1 MNTKKLSALEK
12 LARRRAPVVE
22 VEAQTV
28 SIPLDKIRFN
38 PDQPR
43 QDFHQADGQVPE
55 TAKLSIEELAA
66 SIEKHGQIQ
75 HIVVE
80 TVGDGTYRVVVGERR
95 TRAFLL
101 LGRTTIRAVIDD
113 TLDSPKKRR
122 IFQLAENVNRA
133 DLTDADMASNIRALM
148 DDSDGAEPMTQTEI
162 AKALGKSGGWVSRY
176 VKFGD
181 EELQRLWMNT
191 GIADTVEKLYRLSIL
206 PMHVQAEI
214 QRRVQLPEDDPE
226 HLAKPLLRSVID
238 ELASEAK
245 EIKKAQAT
253 NSAATPTTSTNGS
266 GESQRISPTIEQQ
279 SGAAA
284 SATESTGDEFSMD
297 PMDPVTRAFA
307 EMAEQGQFR
316 EPAQAKQK
324 TPAER
329 PPSSDSTYKLPESAR
344 EKILG
349 QAGVTL
355 GTPTQKARAPAQPP
369 VSVRAPMASLQALLR
384 KLDPD
389 DQATLAGMELSIN
402 LPGPLAERIAN
413 TLTGMV
419 VDRSEVPAVV
429 QTELVKLQ

>member
-1 MNTKKLSALEK
+1 MNTKKLSSLEK
-12 LARRRAPVVE
+12 LARHAAPVVE

-38 PDQPR
+38 PNQPR
-43 QDFHQADGQVPE
+43 QDFHQPDGQVAE

-66 SIEKHGQIQ
+66 SINEQGQIQ
-75 HIVVE
+75 PIVVE
-80 TVGDGTYRVVVGERR
+80 TVGDGTYRVLVGERR

-122 IFQLAENVNRA
+122 IYQLAENVNRA
-133 DLTDADMASNIRALM
+133 DLTDADMASNIRALL
-148 DDSDGAEPMTQTEI
+148 DDSDGAEPMTQTQI

-181 EELQRLWMNT
+181 EELQRLWINT

-206 PMHVQAEI
+206 PMHMQAEI
-214 QRRVQLPEDDPE
+214 QRRVQLPEDDPQ

-238 ELASEAK
+238 DLANEAK
-245 EIKKAQAT
+245 DVKKAKTT
-253 NSAATPTTSTNGS
+253 NLPATPTTSSNSS
-266 GESQRISPTIEQQ
+266 GESQKILPAIEQQ
-279 SGAAA
+279 SGATA
-284 SATESTGDEFSMD
+284 SATETAGDELTAD

-307 EMAEQGQFR
+307 EMAEQGQWR
-316 EPAQAKQK
+316 QPPQAKLHTQAEQ
-324 TPAER
+324 TP
-329 PPSSDSTYKLPESAR
+329 SGGTTYKLPESAR

-355 GTPTQKARAPAQPP
+355 GTPTQKARAQAQPP
-369 VSVRAPMASLQALLR
+369 VNVRAPMASLQALLQ
-384 KLDPD
+384 KLHPD
-389 DQATLAGMELSIN
+389 DQATLAGLELNIS
-402 LPGPLAERIAN
+402 LPVPLAERIAN
-413 TLTGMV
+413 ALTGMV